1 MNHIK
6 QLAEQLAAGQ
16 ISLDHFLQEMAR
28 PRTAD
33 LGDVQLDLDR
43 PRRCG
48 YPEVV
53 YGEGKSVATIERIFR
68 RLLESGVGAL
78 ATRINAEQA
87 SQLSDHFPAGQYHAI
102 GRTFRIGSADAA
114 EEKGTGVF
122 SAAEKTPVPFSSPF
136 SSPGRVA
143 VITAGTTDLPVA
155 HEASET
161 AQWMGAATWIIA
173 DVGVAGPHRL
183 LARLDEIRTADA
195 IVVVAGMEGALPSMV
210 GGHVAAPVIAVP
222 TSVGYGASLGGL
234 AALLG
239 MLNSCASNVAVVN
252 IDAGFKAGY
261 LAAMI
266 AQRKR
271 I

>member
-1 MNHIK
+1 MHPIK
-6 QLAEQLAAGQ
+6 QLAEQLAAGE
-16 ISLDHFLQEMAR
+16 ISLDRFLQEMAR

-87 SQLSDHFPAGQYHAI
+87 SQLSERFPAGQYHPI

-122 SAAEKTPVPFSSPF
+122 SAAEKTPVPFSSA
-136 SSPGRVA
+136 GRVA

-271 I
+271 N

>member
-1 MNHIK
+1 MSSLH
-6 QLAEQLAAGQ
+6 QLAAQLAAGE
-16 ISLDHFLQEMAR
+16 ISLDRFMQELAR

-68 RLLESGVGAL
+68 KLLECDVGAF
-78 ATRINAEQA
+78 ATRINSEQA
-87 SQLSDHFPAGQYHAI
+87 SELGKLFPNGHYQSIA
-102 GRTFRIGSADAA
+102 RTFRIGSAEAA
-114 EEKGTGVF
+114 EPNEKSV
-122 SAAEKTPVPFSSPF
+122 VVD
-136 SSPGRVA
+136 PGRVA

-161 AQWMGAATWIIA
+161 AQWMGAATWIIP

-183 LARLDEIRTADA
+183 LSRLDEIRTADA

-210 GGHVAAPVIAVP
+210 GGHVSAPVIAVP

-261 LAAMI
+261 LAAII
-266 AQRKR
+266 ANKEPRTR
-271 I
+271 

>member
-1 MNHIK
+1 MPSIK

-16 ISLDHFLQEMAR
+16 ISLDRFLQEVAR

-68 RLLESGVGAL
+68 RQLESGVGAL

-87 SQLSDHFPAGQYHAI
+87 NQLSALFPAGHYEPI

-114 EEKGTGVF
+114 EPNETSVV
-122 SAAEKTPVPFSSPF
+122 TH
-136 SSPGRVA
+136 PGRVA
-143 VITAGTTDLPVA
+143 IITAGTTDLPVA

-266 AQRKR
+266 ANRKQ
-271 I
+271 